1 MLAYDVDN
9 RISAQE
15 ALQHPWMTNA
25 SRQTLDAGQAV
36 LIFNNMKKFRADHK
50 LQKATLTFIASQLST
65 KSERDEMMNV
75 FKAIDTDNNGALSRE
90 ELING
95 FSQIFGEGQENIEE
109 EVDKIMSNVD
119 TDHSGEIDYT
129 EFIIATM
136 NRQKLLSKERLQAA
150 FNAFDKDGSG
160 SISSDEL
167 KQMLGGA
174 GTHAD
179 SMWDELI
186 QEVDQNG
193 DGEIDLK
200 EFTDMMLK
208 HLN

>member
-1 MLAYDVDN
+1 
-9 RISAQE
+9 
-15 ALQHPWMTNA
+15 
-25 SRQTLDAGQAV
+25 
-36 LIFNNMKKFRADHK
+36 
-50 LQKATLTFIASQLST
+50 
-65 KSERDEMMNV
+65 MMNV

-167 KQMLGGA
+167 K
-174 GTHAD
+174 
-179 SMWDELI
+179 
-186 QEVDQNG
+186 
-193 DGEIDLK
+193 
-200 EFTDMMLK
+200 
-208 HLN
+208 